1 MEHPTEEDKL
11 KKYWEVLRSAEAYL
25 QGGWPVDTSDP
36 PQKLHQPGSR
46 TAARGFDR
54 LRSHFGGNAQD
65 RTQSQ
70 APVETPRPAEQN
82 PGFDSLE
89 QISAEIRT
97 CEKCRLAGNRINAVP
112 GDGAPNPKLMII
124 GEAPGAQEDASGH
137 AFVGR
142 AGQYLDKWLQ
152 AINLDRTRDVFIGNI
167 IKCRPPDNRDPLPD
181 ETAACMPY
189 LNRQLDII
197 QPRAILT
204 LGRIST
210 HILTGTSEGI
220 GKLHGRI
227 YQFRN
232 IPLIPTYHPSGVLRN
247 PVYRKPVWAD
257 LQKLQRL
264 IGQQEAGA

>member
-1 MEHPTEEDKL
+1 MKHSTKKEEL
-11 KKYWEVLRSAEAYL
+11 KKYWEILCSAEAYL
-25 QGGWPVDTSDP
+25 QGGWSVDVSDP
-36 PQKLHQPGSR
+36 PQQLYPPGTRSA
-46 TAARGFDR
+46 TQGFDQ
-54 LRSHFGGNAQD
+54 LRSHIVGNAQYQEQTQD
-65 RTQSQ
+65 RSPASVDSQS
-70 APVETPRPAEQN
+70 PAL
-82 PGFDSLE
+82 DSLY
-89 QISAEIRT
+89 QIAAEIRM
-97 CEKCRLAGNRINAVP
+97 CQKCRLAGNRINAVP

-210 HILTGTSEGI
+210 HILTGTSDGI

-227 YQFRN
+227 YRFRDT
-232 IPLIPTYHPSGVLRN
+232 PLIPTYHPSGVLRN
-247 PVYRKPVWAD
+247 PVYRKPVWDD

-264 IGQQEAGA
+264 IEQQEAGS